1 MMIKNIK
8 DRGLSCLKVCV
19 EKNVSCP
26 NTDCRLW
33 IDHEQEYNC
42 VNETIYQNERLTLRE
57 VAERLNISFV
67 RVKQIEDK
75 AINKIKKYFTD

>member
-1 MMIKNIK
+1 MITDKIK
-8 DRGLSCLKVCV
+8 DRGLTCLKACV
-19 EKNVSCP
+19 EMDVACP
-26 NTDCRLW
+26 NSDCRLW
-33 IDHEQEYNC
+33 IDHKKEYNC
-42 VNETIYQNERLTLRE
+42 TNETVYQNDKLTLRE

>member
-1 MMIKNIK
+1 MMKNKIRNLDCLNLCKEK
-8 DRGLSCLKVCV
+8 D
-19 EKNVSCP
+19 VSCP

-33 IDHEQEYNC
+33 INYEKEYNC
-42 VNETIYQNERLTLRE
+42 ANESIYQNDKLTLRE
-57 VAERLNISFV
+57 VADRLGISFV

>member
-1 MMIKNIK
+1 MIVNKEK
-8 DRGLSCLKVCV
+8 HRGLSCLNTCV
-19 EKNVSCP
+19 EMDVSCP
-26 NTDCRLW
+26 NSDCRLW
-33 IDHEQEYNC
+33 IDHEKEYNC
-42 VNETIYQNERLTLRE
+42 ANEAVYQNDKLTIRE